1 MCFSA
6 TASFTVGISL
16 MVAGAYSF
24 ITAHNH
30 HKKYMLLSLVPLF
43 FGLQQCLEGLVW
55 LSLSADRLALTQF
68 VGQLYL
74 FFAFFLWPS
83 YLPLS
88 IYPIETNLG
97 RKKILRYFIIAG
109 GSLGLALYLPILLHM
124 TPLPISSTHHSISY
138 GVYQASP
145 DLRTYATLCY
155 AFISIFPLFLSTQR
169 KIQLLGVL
177 ALLSFLAAY
186 WWLIYAFTSVW
197 CFFVA
202 VLSVYIVHVVRSSP
216 RTA

>member
-1 MCFSA
+1 
-6 TASFTVGISL
+6 
-16 MVAGAYSF
+16 
-24 ITAHNH
+24 
-30 HKKYMLLSLVPLF
+30 
-43 FGLQQCLEGLVW
+43 
-55 LSLSADRLALTQF
+55 
-68 VGQLYL
+68 
-74 FFAFFLWPS
+74 
-83 YLPLS
+83 
-88 IYPIETNLG
+88 
-97 RKKILRYFIIAG
+97 
-109 GSLGLALYLPILLHM
+109 
-124 TPLPISSTHHSISY
+124 
-138 GVYQASP
+138 VYQASP

-177 ALLSFLAAY
+177 ALLSVLAAY